1 MGVEVTGKNWYI
13 LFVQVEKQSQ
23 ICTMLQNE
31 GIHAFLPMME
41 YYRRDSKGIAVKP
54 MFPGYVFVRSELE
67 QKEFDEFLESRKGW
81 LWGVIKQLK
90 EDGTAA
96 MHAGETTF
104 FEHLL
109 DEDGVARMSY
119 GYVPLTGKKKGKAVV
134 TDGPLGY
141 FQERICKV
149 DRHDKMACLDVEF
162 RKQKVLVGL
171 TILDEAEVRKK
182 EQGREGTQG
191 ERAEE
196 TGKVEEAGREASRE
210 NDDRLVSSKDRLEDG
225 TEIDIEE
232 LKSKMMGL

>member
-1 MGVEVTGKNWYI
+1 MTGKNWYI

-54 MFPGYVFVRSELE
+54 MFPGYVFVKSELG
-67 QKEFDEFLESRKGW
+67 QKEFDEFLESRKGC
-81 LWGVIKQLK
+81 LWGFIKQLK
-90 EDGTAA
+90 EDGAAA
-96 MHAGETTF
+96 MHAGEVAF

-109 DEDGVARMSY
+109 DEDGVVRMSY
-119 GYVPLTGKKKGKAVV
+119 GYVSLTGKRKGKAVV
-134 TDGPLGY
+134 TAGPLGY

-171 TILDEAEVRKK
+171 TILDEEEVRKK
-182 EQGREGTQG
+182 EQGREEMQDEG
-191 ERAEE
+191 AEE
-196 TGKVEEAGREASRE
+196 TGKMEEAGRKALRKK
-210 NDDRLVSSKDRLEDG
+210 DRLVLSKNRLEDG
-225 TEIDIEE
+225 TKIDIEE